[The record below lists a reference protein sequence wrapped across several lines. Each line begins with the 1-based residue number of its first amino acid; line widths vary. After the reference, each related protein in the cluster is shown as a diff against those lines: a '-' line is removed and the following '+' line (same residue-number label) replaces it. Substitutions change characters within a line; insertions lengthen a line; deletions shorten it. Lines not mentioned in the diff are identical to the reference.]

1 MTKEMESVTDFI
13 FLFYRI
19 LCHSILF
26 RYLCK
31 AIKNNNMKK
40 TIAMALWACC
50 LVCLGCT
57 GSDSENETEVMLET
71 TAGNIR
77 VKLYNDTPG
86 HRDNFIQNVK
96 DGLYTGVV
104 FHRVIRNFMIQ
115 TGDPATRPE
124 GWNPKTNTEGD
135 TITERIP
142 AEIHWPAH
150 FNKRGVLAAAR
161 DGDDENPERASDKYQ
176 FYIVTGKNCT
186 DDDMDGYETA
196 REQRDAEA
204 LFNKKQIANKTKL
217 DALRAARNTNALS
230 DLLEKLQDDARFEVS
245 ENPPI
250 TYPKDV
256 RKAYKIHGG
265 APWLDNEYTVF
276 GEVVEGM
283 KAVEAIQ
290 RLKTNASD
298 RPLQD
303 IRITKAYIIE

>member
-1 MTKEMESVTDFI
+1 
-13 FLFYRI
+13 
-19 LCHSILF
+19 
-26 RYLCK
+26 
-31 AIKNNNMKK
+31 MKK

-57 GSDSENETEVMLET
+57 NSDAENETEVMLET

-96 DGLYTGVV
+96 DGLYTGVT

-124 GWNPKTNTEGD
+124 GWTATTNAEGD
-135 TITERIP
+135 TIAERIP
-142 AEIHWPAH
+142 AEILWPKH
-150 FNKRGVLAAAR
+150 SNRRGALAAAR

-176 FYIVTGKNCT
+176 FYIVTGKPCT
-186 DDDMDGYETA
+186 DDDMDNYETA
-196 REQRDAEA
+196 REQRDAES
-204 LFNKKQIANKTKL
+204 LFMKKQIANKAKL
-217 DALRAARNTNALS
+217 DALRAARDTYALS
-230 DLLEKLQDDARFEVS
+230 NLLEKLQDEARLELS

-250 TYPKDV
+250 TYPKDL
-256 RKAYKIHGG
+256 RKTYKIHGG

-283 KAVEAIQ
+283 KTVEAIQ
-290 RLKTNASD
+290 KVRTNAND
-298 RPLQD
+298 TPLKD
-303 IRITKAYIIE
+303 IRITKAYVVEH